1 VWGNGAFNI
10 RIKRMVDAH
19 MFFADFIGPK
29 QTRNSGV
36 SRGRVWERLLRKRC
50 SQLSVSEAPGEAF
63 LGIKLPM
70 AALGNSDSVHQWLWP
85 DYVGRWSKPADFEI
99 GKHCQLTDLGNQF
112 AIGHENKSA
121 NLHVCFVSGV
131 MERQGTVDMVHSV
144 LHSTPKNVGINN
156 MQTWKPPEIMI
167 ICILQATTAHSTA
180 GGSVLNGP
188 DSVKPL
194 YIYIHIYIFCFP
206 ENEKNRIYIILH
218 DKWRPRQKDGSA
230 WFRLLKFN
238 MNEN

>member
-1 VWGNGAFNI
+1 
-10 RIKRMVDAH
+10 
-19 MFFADFIGPK
+19 
-29 QTRNSGV
+29 
-36 SRGRVWERLLRKRC
+36 
-50 SQLSVSEAPGEAF
+50 
-63 LGIKLPM
+63 M

-85 DYVGRWSKPADFEI
+85 DYVGRRSKPADFEI

-194 YIYIHIYIFCFP
+194 YIYTYIFFVFP
-206 ENEKNRIYIILH
+206 KMKKTEYI
-218 DKWRPRQKDGSA
+218 
-230 WFRLLKFN
+230 
-238 MNEN
+238 